1 MADQADVETAL
12 ASLVANALYPNGTA
26 AAGAV
31 ANLCRVYRGFPTS
44 PALDADL
51 AAGAVNV
58 SVAAANSPVKNVT
71 RYPRVWR
78 TVAPV
83 PATLTV
89 TVAAQTA
96 SFAGA
101 CAVGQLAGVAANGAL
116 FPYAV
121 QASDTP
127 ATVASNLAALLR
139 AAGWLVDYAGSTISV
154 PGASLF
160 TARVVNGAGALQ
172 EIKRQEQDFR
182 ISLWCPD
189 PASRDAVARVVNGAG
204 ALQEIKRQ
212 EQDFRISLW
221 CPDPASRDAVAP
233 VIDEALAA
241 QKFIALADGSYGRL
255 IFSGSEAQDNAADAT
270 LYRRDLT
277 YSVEYPTTLA
287 QITPA
292 MLFGTASFYADA
304 AFVKNYQS

>member
-189 PASRDAVARVVNGAG
+189 PASRDAVA
-204 ALQEIKRQ
+204 
-212 EQDFRISLW
+212 
-221 CPDPASRDAVAP
+221 P

-292 MLFGTASFYADA
+292 MLFGTTSFYANA

>member
-189 PASRDAVARVVNGAG
+189 PASRDAVA
-204 ALQEIKRQ
+204 
-212 EQDFRISLW
+212 
-221 CPDPASRDAVAP
+221 P